1 MAVAAVPLPVGVEA
15 RQVPSQFV
23 GGDGFT
29 ACVQH
34 HDLKRRVFVFS
45 NGCALVRGFDAD
57 AGLLH
62 VNGQRDRAFNHAATL
77 LAQFE
82 QQLSFEWPGG
92 FWNSGQQHRNIGKAF
107 GVGDQVGV
115 QRFADRV
122 DDFVR
127 LPELVAFIPRDALVR
142 GFHDDLAF
150 KAKTGSR
157 WAVKITAVGFD
168 DALFFGNKCWRRS
181 FQLHV
186 ETFRYEVLN
195 QERALG
201 DGAVFRIGVEVN
213 APSAGHRGLGERQ
226 HERAATQ
233 ALIIHQM
240 AGMLDAIRA
249 RDDEC
254 CWQGFSFAKG

>member
-62 VNGQRDRAFNHAATL
+62 VNGKRDRAFNHASAL

-82 QQLSFEWPGG
+82 QQLSLQWPGG
-92 FWNSGQQHRNIGKAF
+92 FWNGGQEDRNVGEAF

-115 QRFADRV
+115 HRLADRV
-122 DDFVR
+122 DQLVR
-127 LPELVAFIPRDALVR
+127 LAELVAFIPRDALVR
-142 GFHDDLAF
+142 GLHDNFAF

-157 WAVKITAVGFD
+157 WAIKIAAIGFD
-168 DALFFGNKCWRRS
+168 DALFFRNKRWHRS
-181 FQLHV
+181 FQFHV
-186 ETFRYEVLN
+186 EAFGHEVFN
-195 QERALG
+195 QECALG
-201 DGAVFRIGVEVN
+201 DCSVFWIGVQVN
-213 APSAGHRGLGERQ
+213 APGAGHRGLGER
-226 HERAATQ
+226 ENKRAPT
-233 ALIIHQM
+233 
-240 AGMLDAIRA
+240 
-249 RDDEC
+249 
-254 CWQGFSFAKG
+254 